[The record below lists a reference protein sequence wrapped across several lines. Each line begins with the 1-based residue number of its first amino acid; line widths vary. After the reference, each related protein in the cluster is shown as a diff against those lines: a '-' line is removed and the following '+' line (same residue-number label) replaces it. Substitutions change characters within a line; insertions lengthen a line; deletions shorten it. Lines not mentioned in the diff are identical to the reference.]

1 MNRIYIYILLLFYA
15 FGFSQNMNHK
25 SAADEIISQIEQIE
39 KGYGYN
45 IKLPNSIACLT
56 SIYPKKFDGTYVGII
71 YYPTL
76 KELKIWKN
84 WVNENHLK
92 IKYKDILEMNLDSD
106 ILDIREILY
115 EYESGKFRSN
125 FCK

>member
-1 MNRIYIYILLLFYA
+1 MNRIYTYIFLLF
-15 FGFSQNMNHK
+15 FGVGFSQNLKYK

-56 SIYPKKFDGTYVGII
+56 GVYPKKVDGTYVGIV

-76 KELKIWKN
+76 EELKIWKN
-84 WVNENHLK
+84 LINENHLK
-92 IKYKDILEMNLDSD
+92 IKYKDMSESNLDSD
-106 ILDIREILY
+106 IFDIREILY
-115 EYESGKFRSN
+115 EYEPGKFKSN

>member
-1 MNRIYIYILLLFYA
+1 MNRTYTYILLLFFA
-15 FGFSQNMNHK
+15 FGFSQNPKYK

-39 KGYGYN
+39 KGYDYN

-56 SIYPKKFDGTYVGII
+56 GIYPKKVDGTYVGIL

-76 KELKIWKN
+76 EELKIWKN
-84 WVNENHLK
+84 LVNENHLK
-92 IKYKDILEMNLDSD
+92 IKYKDMSESNLDSD
-106 ILDIREILY
+106 IFDLREILY
-115 EYESGKFRSN
+115 EYEPGKFRSN